1 MTRDAFP
8 HLFGLQVWIICFT
21 SKGNGSEKSVRDSGR
36 VAGDLSKWIQ
46 FWRSSF
52 NASIPRLHGIIN
64 QIEDQ
69 VRDKKGNYWEECS
82 ECKLKIC
89 SIIGIIA
96 WHRIEHTMRDTTRVL
111 GFRPQHSHLRSVAFT
126 LPKKVEKYINLED
139 SYSNENSVY
148 LQKNS
153 VL

>member
-1 MTRDAFP
+1 
-8 HLFGLQVWIICFT
+8 
-21 SKGNGSEKSVRDSGR
+21 
-36 VAGDLSKWIQ
+36 
-46 FWRSSF
+46 
-52 NASIPRLHGIIN
+52 
-64 QIEDQ
+64 
-69 VRDKKGNYWEECS
+69 
-82 ECKLKIC
+82 
-89 SIIGIIA
+89 
-96 WHRIEHTMRDTTRVL
+96 MRDTTRVL